1 MNINHQIFVIENKDT
16 NHIIGTLTILI
27 EQKVIHNMGK
37 VGHIEDVAI
46 DNKYRGRGL
55 GKLLIDNAIS
65 YCKKNDCYKMILNC
79 KDYNKSFYIKCGFQ
93 SNDRQMLTYLKDD

>member
-1 MNINHQIFVIENKDT
+1 MFKGVKQLTIVGNIDLNHQIFVIENKDT

-37 VGHIEDVAI
+37 VGHIEDVVI

-55 GKLLIDNAIS
+55 GK
-65 YCKKNDCYKMILNC
+65 
-79 KDYNKSFYIKCGFQ
+79 
-93 SNDRQMLTYLKDD
+93 